1 MIQIRY
7 SGRNIFTNSLSTTK
21 YQIVSQ
27 EVSVGSGLGKFDKE
41 IILPFYL
48 VKERI
53 MTSLSEIILVGGDR
67 PYYGIVNIFTED
79 INSAEE
85 LVRCIKTVGVELEIE
100 LDYSIALVKN
110 SSTSFI
116 INLFSTINKEKL
128 KVQKAKESLW
138 IYFLRLRE
146 DSLGIAKDN
155 FFNLEFIKDLA
166 ESQGVIESYLLK
178 DESFSQGITNML
190 TRTNTFH
197 VERNH
202 NLDVLKKYRRGSGII
217 VLSPFKLSKIDD
229 KNVEIHE
236 MGSLFTKNFKY

>member
-7 SGRNIFTNSLSTTK
+7 PGRNIFTNSLSTTK
-21 YQIVSQ
+21 YQLVGQ
-27 EVSVGSGLGKFDKE
+27 EISVGSGLGKHDKE

-67 PYYGIVNIFTED
+67 PNYGIVNIFTED
-79 INSAEE
+79 LNSAEE
-85 LVRCIKTVGVELEIE
+85 LVRCMKHVGAELEIK

-116 INLFSTINKEKL
+116 INLFTTVNKEKL
-128 KVQKAKESLW
+128 KVHTARESLW

-155 FFNLEFIKDLA
+155 FFNLEFIKDIA
-166 ESQGVIESYLLK
+166 ESQGILESYLLK

-190 TRTNTFH
+190 VGTNAFH

-202 NLDVLKKYRRGSGII
+202 NLDVLKKYRRGSGMI
-217 VLSPFKLSKIDD
+217 VLSPFRLSKIDE

>member
-1 MIQIRY
+1 VIQIRY
-7 SGRNIFTNSLSTTK
+7 QGRNIFTNSISTTK
-21 YQIVSQ
+21 YQLVGQ
-27 EVSVGSGLGKFDKE
+27 EISVGSGLGKYDKE

-53 MTSLSEIILVGGDR
+53 LTSISEILLVGGEQPD
-67 PYYGIVNIFTED
+67 YGIVNIFTED
-79 INSAEE
+79 KDSAEE
-85 LVRCIKTVGVELEIE
+85 LIRCMKTVGAELELE

-116 INLFSTINKEKL
+116 INLYSSVSKEKL
-128 KVQKAKESLW
+128 KLKTARESLW

-155 FFNLEFIKDLA
+155 FFNIEFIKEIA
-166 ESQGVIESYLLK
+166 ASQGILESYLLK
-178 DESFSQGITNML
+178 DESFSQGISNML
-190 TRTNTFH
+190 AGTNSFH

-202 NLDVLKKYRRGSGII
+202 NLDVLKKYRRGSGMIL
-217 VLSPFKLSKIDD
+217 LSPFKLSKIDE

-236 MGSLFTKNFKY
+236 MGSLFTKSFKY

>member
-1 MIQIRY
+1 MIHIRY
-7 SGRNIFTNSLSTTK
+7 PGRNIFTNSLSTTK
-21 YQIVSQ
+21 YQLVGQ
-27 EVSVGSGLGKFDKE
+27 EISIGSGLGKYDKE

-53 MTSLSEIILVGGDR
+53 MTSLTEIILVGGDI
-67 PYYGIVNIFTED
+67 PFYGVVNIFTED

-85 LVRCIKTVGVELEIE
+85 LVRCMKNVGKELGIE

-116 INLFSTINKEKL
+116 INLYSTVNKEKL
-128 KVQKAKESLW
+128 KVQTARESLW
-138 IYFLRLRE
+138 IYFLRLKE

-155 FFNLEFIKDLA
+155 FFSLGFIKDIA
-166 ESQGVIESYLLK
+166 ESQGILESYLLK
-178 DESFSQGITNML
+178 DENFSHGITNML
-190 TRTNTFH
+190 AGTNAFH

-202 NLDVLKKYRRGSGII
+202 NLDVMKKYRRGSGMI
-217 VLSPFKLSKIDD
+217 VLSPYKLSRIDD
-229 KNVEIHE
+229 HNVEIHE

>member
-7 SGRNIFTNSLSTTK
+7 PGRNIFTNSISTTK
-21 YQIVSQ
+21 YQLISQ
-27 EVSVGSGLGKFDKE
+27 EISIGSGLGKYDKE

-53 MTSLSEIILVGGDR
+53 LTSLSEILLVGGEK
-67 PYYGIVNIFTED
+67 PSYGLVNIFTED
-79 INSAEE
+79 KNSAEE
-85 LVRCIKTVGVELEIE
+85 LVRCMKTVGTELELK

-110 SSTSFI
+110 SSTSFV
-116 INLFSTINKEKL
+116 INLFSNVNKENLKL
-128 KVQKAKESLW
+128 KTAREGLW

-155 FFNLEFIKDLA
+155 FFNLDFIKDIA
-166 ESQGVIESYLLK
+166 VSQGILESYLLK
-178 DESFSQGITNML
+178 DESFSQGISNML
-190 TRTNTFH
+190 ADTNSFH

-202 NLDVLKKYRRGSGII
+202 NIDVLKKYRRGSGMI

-229 KNVEIHE
+229 KNIEIHE
-236 MGSLFTKNFKY
+236 MGSLFTKSFKY